1 MIFTARFFVVSEQPR
16 SEEQKK
22 QITKTYAKLGEAKFR
37 LPATAWGTRNAETN
51 CRNELP
57 KRIAETNCRNE
68 LPKRRAGC
76 LHHKYSDMV
85 ELDPLVAVDRATG
98 FPGVLPRPESEIMHK
113 QRRGLQPGIAQES
126 MCDMT
131 ERY

>member
-16 SEEQKK
+16 SEEQKTNHENLREAWRGK
-22 QITKTYAKLGEAKFR
+22 IPFARDSMGNAK
-37 LPATAWGTRNAETN
+37 

-113 QRRGLQPGIAQES
+113 QRRGLQPGIAQ
-126 MCDMT
+126 
-131 ERY
+131 

>member
-16 SEEQKK
+16 SEEQK
-22 QITKTYAKLGEAKFR
+22 TNHENLREAWRGKIPFAR
-37 LPATAWGTRNAETN
+37 DSMGNA
-51 CRNELP
+51 
-57 KRIAETNCRNE
+57 NCRNE

-113 QRRGLQPGIAQES
+113 QRRGLQPGIAQ
-126 MCDMT
+126 
-131 ERY
+131 